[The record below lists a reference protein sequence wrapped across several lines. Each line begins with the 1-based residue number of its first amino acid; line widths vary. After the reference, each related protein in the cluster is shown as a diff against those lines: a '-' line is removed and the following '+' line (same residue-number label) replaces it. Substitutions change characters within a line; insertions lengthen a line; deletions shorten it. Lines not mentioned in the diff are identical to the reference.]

1 MAAKRVFTG
10 KQSPGIPDTSPRP
23 PVSACGTEVQ
33 GGGCGV
39 RKRNRIPL
47 LQPTL
52 TALCAGTWAGL
63 SPQLRVHGLGVGG
76 RGRQTQ
82 LALGVVRVIAETQ
95 RKSWMSPEKGE
106 TDGVEVGGRAGGG
119 GKS

>member
-47 LQPTL
+47 LQTTL

-63 SPQLRVHGLGVGG
+63 SPQLRVHGLG
-76 RGRQTQ
+76 
-82 LALGVVRVIAETQ
+82 
-95 RKSWMSPEKGE
+95 
-106 TDGVEVGGRAGGG
+106 GGG
-119 GKS
+119 GQSDAAGTRRGKSHSRDTEKILDEPREGRD